1 MKAMDRRTFLG
12 ASAAAVAVCG
22 TAVALAEE
30 AAGTDGN
37 PADADAPAE
46 VDEVL
51 SCDVVV
57 VGAGNA
63 GLSCTLEAASLGL
76 DVVLLEKE
84 GFLGGTLSGT
94 EGIFGLSSQLQ
105 VDAGL
110 EMPEKWQ
117 IVQKE
122 LEYTNYRT
130 DPLLW
135 DDVIDASGDD
145 IDWLVGK
152 GVNFPTIDRYLGQSD
167 YETFHWWEGETGAAA
182 AELLGSEAQSVA
194 TVMLSTP
201 ATGLVVEDGTVKGV
215 CAQSDEGT
223 TYRIDAPAVVLSA
236 SGLAN
241 DLELLG
247 EKMGMDLSE
256 SASLFPIHCVGD
268 ALSMALSAG
277 AQETSIST
285 MNVFGVRG
293 YAPTDPVAVAGT
305 LQPTS
310 LIVNQNAERFMAE
323 DLYIKKFFA
332 LVTNSWNAQDAVY
345 NVFTQAQA
353 DAWENEGCI
362 CGVAAVKAGDALAGL
377 GAQLDEAAALGTAG
391 VFKGETVEEL
401 AAAMGVDP
409 AALAATVARYNEQ
422 CAAGHDA
429 DFGKSGE
436 YLVAL
441 EEGPHY
447 AVNPVY
453 SVFATMG
460 GIRIDR
466 RTHVLDTAGQPIPG
480 LYSAGSASCG
490 LYKETY
496 CYQVSGGMNAYCCY
510 TGRTAARTI
519 AEEIGA

>member
-1 MKAMDRRTFLG
+1 
-12 ASAAAVAVCG
+12 
-22 TAVALAEE
+22 
-30 AAGTDGN
+30 
-37 PADADAPAE
+37 
-46 VDEVL
+46 
-51 SCDVVV
+51 
-57 VGAGNA
+57 
-63 GLSCTLEAASLGL
+63 
-76 DVVLLEKE
+76 
-84 GFLGGTLSGT
+84 
-94 EGIFGLSSQLQ
+94 
-105 VDAGL
+105 
-110 EMPEKWQ
+110 
-117 IVQKE
+117 
-122 LEYTNYRT
+122 
-130 DPLLW
+130 
-135 DDVIDASGDD
+135 
-145 IDWLVGK
+145 
-152 GVNFPTIDRYLGQSD
+152 
-167 YETFHWWEGETGAAA
+167 
-182 AELLGSEAQSVA
+182 
-194 TVMLSTP
+194 
-201 ATGLVVEDGTVKGV
+201 
-215 CAQSDEGT
+215 
-223 TYRIDAPAVVLSA
+223 
-236 SGLAN
+236 
-241 DLELLG
+241 
-247 EKMGMDLSE
+247 
-256 SASLFPIHCVGD
+256 
-268 ALSMALSAG
+268 MALSAG
-277 AQETSIST
+277 AQETSISM

-441 EEGPHY
+441 EEGPYY